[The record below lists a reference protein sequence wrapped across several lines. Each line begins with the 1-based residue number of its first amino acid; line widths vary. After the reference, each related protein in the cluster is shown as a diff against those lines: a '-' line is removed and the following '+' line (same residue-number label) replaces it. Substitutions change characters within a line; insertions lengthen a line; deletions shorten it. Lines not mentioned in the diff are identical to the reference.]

1 MDDYSDF
8 SPAAIP
14 SNEVRRLEAVRK
26 TGVMDVANE
35 ELFLIYTEL
44 AKEISNM
51 PVSYT
56 GLIDEERQYML
67 CHVGLSKD
75 RPDSAPRER
84 TFCQFA
90 LNSTDPIL
98 VEDCSKDERFK
109 NHPVVTG
116 DPYVKFY
123 GGFPLVTQGGLI
135 LGTLCVVDT
144 ELGKKLDNNQITLI
158 QKLAARLAHQLETQG
173 HQREITA
180 SRAIDML
187 KVVDKKHPNM
197 TIKDTINFLTII
209 EGRPI
214 DEAGK
219 QNLIKYDLLD
229 VSGVMTKKAREFQS
243 ELDLDQGIFKRISI
257 SKDQAEANLDNMLSE
272 LGDI

>member
-1 MDDYSDF
+1 MVDYSDF
-8 SPAAIP
+8 SPAPIP
-14 SNEVRRLEAVRK
+14 SNETRRLEAVRK

-35 ELFLIYTEL
+35 DLFLIYTEL

-67 CHVGLSKD
+67 CHVGLPEDGS
-75 RPDSAPRER
+75 DSAPRER

-90 LNSTDPIL
+90 LNSTDPII
-98 VEDCSKDERFK
+98 VEDCSKDERFR

-116 DPYVKFY
+116 NPFVKFY

-173 HQREITA
+173 DQREITA

-187 KVVDKKHPNM
+187 NVVVKQNPNM
-197 TIKDTINFLTII
+197 TIKDTINFLTVI

-219 QNLIKYDLLD
+219 QNLIKFDLLD
-229 VSGVMTKKAREFQS
+229 ASGEMTKKAREFQS

-257 SKDQAEANLDNMLSE
+257 TKEQAQVNLDNMLSE

>member
-8 SPAAIP
+8 SPAPIP
-14 SNEVRRLEAVRK
+14 SNETRRLEAVRK

-67 CHVGLSKD
+67 CHVGLPEDGS
-75 RPDSAPRER
+75 DSAPRER

-90 LNSTDPIL
+90 LNSTDPII
-98 VEDCSKDERFK
+98 VEDCSKDERFR

-116 DPYVKFY
+116 NPFVKFY

-144 ELGKKLDNNQITLI
+144 ELGKKLDENQITLI

-173 HQREITA
+173 DQREITA

-187 KVVDKKHPNM
+187 KVVIKHNPDM
-197 TIKDTINFLTII
+197 TIKDTINFLTVI

-214 DEAGK
+214 DESGK
-219 QNLIKYDLLD
+219 QSLIKYDLLD
-229 VSGVMTKKAREFQS
+229 ASGVMTKRAREFQS
-243 ELDLDQGIFKRISI
+243 KLDLDQGIFKRISI
-257 SKDQAEANLDNMLSE
+257 SKEQAQVNLDNMLSE
-272 LGDI
+272 LGDV

>member
-1 MDDYSDF
+1 MEDYRDF

-75 RPDSAPRER
+75 RPDSAPREK

-144 ELGKKLDNNQITLI
+144 ELGKKLDNNQIILI

-173 HQREITA
+173 DQREITA
-180 SRAIDML
+180 SRTIDML
-187 KVVDKKHPNM
+187 KVIVKNYPDM

-214 DEAGK
+214 DEEGK
-219 QNLIKYDLLD
+219 QKLIKCDLLD
-229 VSGVMTKKAREFQS
+229 ASGVMTRRGREFQS

-257 SKDQAEANLDNMLSE
+257 SKDQAEANLDSMLSE